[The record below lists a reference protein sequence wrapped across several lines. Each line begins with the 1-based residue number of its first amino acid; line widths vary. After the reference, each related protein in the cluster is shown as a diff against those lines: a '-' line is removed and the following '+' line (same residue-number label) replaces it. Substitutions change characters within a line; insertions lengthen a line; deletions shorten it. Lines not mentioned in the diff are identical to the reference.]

1 MADESQDKISPSSSI
16 IREYKWDLAAI
27 VEASD
32 DAIIGVDLN
41 ADVLS
46 WNRGAERMFGYS
58 EAEMMGRSSTIIVPP
73 ERMEVFADRLRKLTA
88 GEQINSFETERI
100 CKDGRRIQVS
110 VSIFPIRDA
119 EGAVVGFAGIA
130 RDTSNLKEA
139 ASKLR
144 VSEERYRAIV
154 QDQTEMICR
163 SLPDAT
169 LTFVN
174 DSYARYFD
182 KRPEDLVGKKFTEFL
197 PKQDADA
204 MREFLMTF
212 TPDEPVKTVE
222 HRVIGS
228 DGEERW
234 HQWTDR
240 AIYGLSGQLIEF
252 QSVGRDITE
261 RKQTESALQKS
272 EELNRAVLGSL
283 RDQIAVLNCD
293 GEIIA
298 VNEGWTRFAEENK
311 GRGVGVGA
319 NYIAV
324 CEGAVTTYPNA
335 QTSLEG
341 ILSVLEGRAQ
351 QYREEYSCETPDGER
366 WFVLSVT
373 PLRLPEGGVVVSHI
387 DVTQRKIAE
396 AALVENREEL
406 RKSRDEI
413 QQLAAR
419 LITLQDEE
427 RARVAAEL
435 HDGIGQSL
443 AIIRN
448 RVSRCL
454 GEESDRI
461 QTIDQ
466 LEEIGVA
473 VSAAIDEV
481 REIAYGL
488 RPYELDRL
496 GLKNAVESMIE
507 EVSETSSVKIH
518 ARLDDVSGLLNE
530 RSETN
535 IYRVIQEA
543 LHNVIDHSKATSASV
558 LIMAVDG
565 GVRVSVADNGV
576 GFDERTNGTRTGF
589 GLSGIEE
596 RARILGGTVN
606 ISSANG
612 KGTLI
617 DLWVEGTKENV
628 EA

>member
-1 MADESQDKISPSSSI
+1 
-16 IREYKWDLAAI
+16 
-27 VEASD
+27 
-32 DAIIGVDLN
+32 
-41 ADVLS
+41 
-46 WNRGAERMFGYS
+46 
-58 EAEMMGRSSTIIVPP
+58 
-73 ERMEVFADRLRKLTA
+73 
-88 GEQINSFETERI
+88 
-100 CKDGRRIQVS
+100 
-110 VSIFPIRDA
+110 
-119 EGAVVGFAGIA
+119 
-130 RDTSNLKEA
+130 
-139 ASKLR
+139 
-144 VSEERYRAIV
+144 
-154 QDQTEMICR
+154 
-163 SLPDAT
+163 
-169 LTFVN
+169 
-174 DSYARYFD
+174 
-182 KRPEDLVGKKFTEFL
+182 
-197 PKQDADA
+197 
-204 MREFLMTF
+204 
-212 TPDEPVKTVE
+212 
-222 HRVIGS
+222 
-228 DGEERW
+228 
-234 HQWTDR
+234 
-240 AIYGLSGQLIEF
+240 
-252 QSVGRDITE
+252 
-261 RKQTESALQKS
+261 
-272 EELNRAVLGSL
+272 
-283 RDQIAVLNCD
+283 
-293 GEIIA
+293 
-298 VNEGWTRFAEENK
+298 
-311 GRGVGVGA
+311 
-319 NYIAV
+319 
-324 CEGAVTTYPNA
+324 
-335 QTSLEG
+335 
-341 ILSVLEGRAQ
+341 
-351 QYREEYSCETPDGER
+351 
-366 WFVLSVT
+366 VLSVT
-373 PLRLPEGGVVVSHI
+373 PLRLPEGGAVVSHI

-396 AALVENREEL
+396 SALVENREEL

-507 EVSETSSVKIH
+507 EVSETSSVQIH

-617 DLWVEGTKENV
+617 DLWVEATKENV
-628 EA
+628 KA